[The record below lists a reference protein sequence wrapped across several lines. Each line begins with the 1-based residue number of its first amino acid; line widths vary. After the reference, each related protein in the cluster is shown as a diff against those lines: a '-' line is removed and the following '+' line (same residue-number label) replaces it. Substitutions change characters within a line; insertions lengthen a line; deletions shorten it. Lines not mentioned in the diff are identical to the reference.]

1 MNTIQKTLRVLLTGM
16 VLFLASSQVVWAQ
29 QTVTVEKLLQSENPG
44 ELLFTLSQE
53 EAENLV
59 ASLSDDQRD
68 QLVLRMMAEN
78 SRPEGSDAQ
87 VLELLK
93 ELRENESNVSTFSTK
108 VDSFSVSTGVDEEE
122 KEDVIFEYI
131 DIRNRNNLMQ
141 LALSMDDSRD
151 YPVVVFKK
159 DVFVP
164 GMEIL
169 RTMDLQIKNYQH
181 KDEQWKTLDSIHK
194 AKYAQLEN
202 IVNLQVERV
211 ENYRSANEQLN
222 VQIKQLSDQL
232 TTSVELTEKSL
243 KGRTRRNLWIGT
255 LGGVFGFSLGVL
267 ISAL

>member
-16 VLFLASSQVVWAQ
+16 VLLLVSNQVVWAQ
-29 QTVTVEKLLQSENPG
+29 PTVTVEKLLQSERPG
-44 ELLFTLSQE
+44 ELLATLS
-53 EAENLV
+53 EADVENLMK
-59 ASLSDDQRD
+59 SLSSQQRD

-78 SRPEGSDAQ
+78 SRPEGSDAM
-87 VLELLK
+87 VIDLLK
-93 ELRENESNVSTFSTK
+93 ELRENESKVATFSTN
-108 VDSFSVSTGVDEEE
+108 VESFSVSTGNDEED
-122 KEDVIFEYI
+122 KENVSFEYI
-131 DIRNRNNLMQ
+131 DVRDRNSLMQ
-141 LALSMDDSRD
+141 LALSMDDRRD

-181 KDEQWKTLDSIHK
+181 KDEQWRTLDSINR

-202 IVNLQVERV
+202 IVDLQIQRV
-211 ENYRSANEQLN
+211 ENYKGANEQLN

-232 TTSVELTEKSL
+232 TASVELTEKSL

-267 ISAL
+267 LSAL